1 MKNRISLEMVGNL
14 LCFLFLDAV
23 VSYLFYESFIAF
35 FCFLP
40 CLKVFL
46 KVMER
51 VKKEK
56 EKRRM
61 LEEFR
66 EMIGFVSGAL
76 NAGYSLE
83 NAFWVAKKELGILYG
98 EKSVLI
104 SHLEKALRKLKMNTS
119 LEQALLEF
127 SKDCQLEEA
136 ENFAQIV
143 AIGKKSGGNLVRIIE
158 KSVHS
163 ICLKIETEEEIK
175 TMIAAKKMETRIMIL
190 FPALIVLYLRLTN
203 GDYISV
209 LYGNVVGVI
218 VMTVSLGVMLLPAF
232 WSEKIMDIKV

>member
-1 MKNRISLEMVGNL
+1 M
-14 LCFLFLDAV
+14 
-23 VSYLFYESFIAF
+23 
-35 FCFLP
+35 
-40 CLKVFL
+40 LK
-46 KVMER
+46 R
-51 VKKEK
+51 KKEK
-56 EKRRM
+56 EKKKM

-98 EKSVLI
+98 TKSILL
-104 SHLEKALRKLKMNTS
+104 SYLERALRKLKMNTS

-127 SKDCQLEEA
+127 AKECQLEEA
-136 ENFAQIV
+136 KNFAEIV
-143 AIGKKSGGNLVRIIE
+143 SIGKKSGGNLVHIIE

-163 ICLKIETEEEIK
+163 ICLKIETEEEIA
-175 TMIAAKKMETRIMIL
+175 TMIAAKKMETRIMLL

-203 GDYISV
+203 GDYIRV
-209 LYGNVVGVI
+209 LYGNLIGVA
-218 VMTVSLGVMLLPAF
+218 VMTVSLVVMLLAGF

>member
-1 MKNRISLEMVGNL
+1 MKKKISFEL
-14 LCFLFLDAV
+14 LCDFALFLLLDGL
-23 VSYLFYESFIAF
+23 VSYLFYQNFLAF

-40 CLKVFL
+40 FFKIFL
-46 KVMER
+46 KVR
-51 VKKEK
+51 KKQRKQK
-56 EKRRM
+56 EKRKM

-98 EKSVLI
+98 NKGILLFY
-104 SHLEKALRKLKMNTS
+104 LEKALRKLKMNTS
-119 LEQALLEF
+119 LETALLEF
-127 SKDCQLEEA
+127 AGECQLEEA
-136 ENFAQIV
+136 KNFAQVV

-163 ICLKIETEEEIK
+163 ICLKIETEEEIE
-175 TMIAAKKMETRIMIL
+175 TMIAAKKMETRMMIL
-190 FPALIVLYLRLTN
+190 FPALIVLYLRVTN
-203 GDYISV
+203 GEYISV
-209 LYGNVVGVI
+209 LYGNLLGMA
-218 VMTVSLGVMLLPAF
+218 VMTLSLLMMVFAAF

>member
-1 MKNRISLEMVGNL
+1 MDK
-14 LCFLFLDAV
+14 
-23 VSYLFYESFIAF
+23 
-35 FCFLP
+35 
-40 CLKVFL
+40 
-46 KVMER
+46 

-56 EKRRM
+56 EKRKM

-66 EMIGFVSGAL
+66 EMIGFISGAL

-83 NAFWVAKKELGILYG
+83 NAFWVAKKEMGILYG
-98 EKSVLI
+98 AKSILV
-104 SHLEKALRKLKMNTS
+104 SYLERALRKLKMNTS

-127 SKDCQLEEA
+127 SEECQLEEA

-163 ICLKIETEEEIK
+163 ICLKIETEEEIE

-203 GDYISV
+203 GEYISV
-209 LYGNVVGVI
+209 LYGNVIGVV
-218 VMTVSLGVMLLPAF
+218 VMTLSLCVMFLAAF